1 MVGAMTLEELQAD
14 AERGEIDTVVAAQV
28 DLQGRLM
35 GKRFQ
40 VEFFLDS
47 AFEETHSCN
56 YLQATDMEMNPVDGY
71 QATSWAHGYGDYVM
85 RPDLATLRRI
95 PWLEGTALVL
105 CDVLHHHGHAP
116 VAHSPRA
123 VLQHQLARLE
133 AKNMQPFFGSELEF
147 FLFKQ
152 TFEEAHAGG
161 YTNLAPISHYN
172 EDYHIFQTTKEEH
185 VMRAVRTG
193 LQGANVPVENSKGE
207 ADAGQAEIN
216 VRYADALTMA
226 DRHVI
231 IKNAVKEIAYTK
243 GHAVS
248 FLAKWSADAAG
259 SSCHLHQSLSDAAGN
274 ALFYDTNAEH
284 GMSKLMRH
292 YLAGLLHHARELTW
306 FLAPYVNSY
315 KRFVAGTFAPTKA
328 VWSLDNRTAG
338 FRVCADGTQAVRVE
352 CRVGGSDLNPY
363 LAMAALLAAGLSGID
378 QELELEAEFVGDAYG
393 DGNTPNARA
402 IPETLRE
409 ATQLLDQSA
418 MLRAAFGNEV
428 IDHYVHTA
436 KHEQAQFDRV
446 VTDWEVQRGFERA

>member
-1 MVGAMTLEELQAD
+1 MAGAMTLEELRAA

-47 AFEETHSCN
+47 AYAETHSCN

-71 QATSWAHGYGDYVM
+71 QVTSWAHGYGDYVM

-105 CDVLHHHGHAP
+105 CDVLHHHGHTP

-123 VLQHQLARLE
+123 VLQHQLDRLK
-133 AKNMQPFFGSELEF
+133 AQDTQAFFGSELEF
-147 FLFKQ
+147 FLFRQ
-152 TFEEAHAGG
+152 TFEQAHTGG
-161 YTNLAPISHYN
+161 YADLTPISPYN

-185 VMRAVRTG
+185 VMRAVRNG

-216 VRYADALTMA
+216 VRYANALTMA

-231 IKNAVKEIAYTK
+231 IKNAVKEIAYAK

-248 FLAKWSADAAG
+248 FLAKWSNDAAG
-259 SSCHLHQSLSDAAGN
+259 SSCHLHQSLSDSAGT
-274 ALFYDTNAEH
+274 ALFYDADAEH

-292 YLAGLLHHARELTW
+292 YLAGLLHHAREVTW

-328 VWSLDNRTAG
+328 IWSLDNRTAG

-352 CRVGGSDLNPY
+352 CRIGGADLNPY
-363 LAMAALLAAGLSGID
+363 LAMAALLAAGMSGIE

-393 DGNTPNARA
+393 DGNTPNART

-409 ATQLLDQSA
+409 AIQLLDESA
-418 MLRAAFGNEV
+418 MLRNAFGDQV

-436 KHEQAQFDRV
+436 RHEQAEFDRA
-446 VTDWEVQRGFERA
+446 VTDWELKRGFERA